1 MEVEVG
7 KVKHFYNHLYVAVL
21 TLHSSLM
28 LGDRI
33 HICGH
38 STDFSQRIGSME
50 VNHHFVIWVRPG
62 DDVAVKVIEPVHEH
76 DLVYRVVEELL
87 EPHVA

>member
-1 MEVEVG
+1 
-7 KVKHFYNHLYVAVL
+7 
-21 TLHSSLM
+21 M

-33 HICGH
+33 HICRH